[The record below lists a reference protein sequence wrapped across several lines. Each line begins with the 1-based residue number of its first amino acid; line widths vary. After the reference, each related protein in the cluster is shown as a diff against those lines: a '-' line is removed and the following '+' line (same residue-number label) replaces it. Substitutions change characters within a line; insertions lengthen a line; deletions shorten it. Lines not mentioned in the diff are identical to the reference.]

1 MIIDKPQLKS
11 LFCLAGKEDESNLFV
26 RLLQNQVLNYH
37 SKPRDKKKESKMK
50 KKRAP
55 PPPSPTP
62 DYLQEDTKSPK
73 PKEKDL
79 LSKSVSSLVTDKKS
93 EDKVRLEKKISGMN
107 VLTVEPVVEVAAI
120 DHIRI
125 QSGAQRQSDYSCSRL

>member
-107 VLTVEPVVEVAAI
+107 VLSEVPVVEVAAI
-120 DHIRI
+120 
-125 QSGAQRQSDYSCSRL
+125 

>member
-1 MIIDKPQLKS
+1 
-11 LFCLAGKEDESNLFV
+11 
-26 RLLQNQVLNYH
+26 
-37 SKPRDKKKESKMK
+37 MK

-107 VLTVEPVVEVAAI
+107 VLSVVPVVEVAAI
-120 DHIRI
+120 CSYQDPVWSSEAVRLLLFQTMKLILCALN
-125 QSGAQRQSDYSCSRL
+125 QNYLTEMFGEMLTDTGPYSATASLWPSS